1 MPVNHF
7 DDKNSDVTILEALMR
22 NSENLKKV
30 MDTVSNIGDVVGDKY
45 EANTV
50 KIIEKIENLQESITK
65 LANSIQQSKSP
76 VPERSEGAT
85 SLPKLQGANVSDTEL
100 IKPQLSA
107 IMTCNTWEDLQV
119 LALQPSMVAFT
130 LREAEK
136 RFEVDAT
143 KGNQIFVY
151 VGEMPKLEELFKT
164 WISSQLTV
172 AKEKVFQGTIKT

>member
-7 DDKNSDVTILEALMR
+7 DDKNSDVTVLEALMK

-45 EANTV
+45 EANTT
-50 KIIEKIENLQESITK
+50 KIIEKIENLQVSITK

-76 VPERSEGAT
+76 VPERPEGAT
-85 SLPKLQGANVSDTEL
+85 SLPKLQGVNVSDTEL
-100 IKPQLSA
+100 KSQLSA
-107 IMTCNTWEDLQV
+107 IMTCNTWEDLQA
-119 LALQPSMVAFT
+119 LASQPSMVAFT
-130 LREAEK
+130 LREADK

-151 VGEMPKLEELFKT
+151 VGEMPKLDELFKT